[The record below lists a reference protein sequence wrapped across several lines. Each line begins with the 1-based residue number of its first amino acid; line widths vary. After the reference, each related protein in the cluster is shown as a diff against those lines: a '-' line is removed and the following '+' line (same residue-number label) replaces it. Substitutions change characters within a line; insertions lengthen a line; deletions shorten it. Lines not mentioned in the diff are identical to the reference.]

1 MHPDRDWLALDED
14 DEEEE
19 KEQDIA
25 SQYISLVSGDGFEF
39 IVERSVARC
48 SSTIETLLNGPESC
62 WKELSGP
69 LATVHLENASGFI
82 LEKVVQY
89 FYHRSAG
96 LGESE
101 FPIEMEYVF
110 PLLNL
115 AHYLGV

>member
-1 MHPDRDWLALDED
+1 MHPDRDWLALDEED
-14 DEEEE
+14 DQDE
-19 KEQDIA
+19 KDVA
-25 SQYISLVSGDGFEF
+25 GQYISLVSGDGFEF

-48 SSTIETLLNGPESC
+48 SSTIEALLNGPDSC

-69 LATVHLENASGFI
+69 LATLRLDNASGFV

-89 FYHRSAG
+89 FYHRAAG

-115 AHYLGV
+115 SHYLGV